1 MSSTRTDKRDYHD
14 ILTTQGINKELWKWL
29 RAHAILEKK
38 SVGEVVNEMVG
49 DYREEVRRLGRTMDL
64 SSPYELQPEHQHSIR
79 GVDRTLW
86 QWLKAQSILD
96 EKFLG
101 EILNGLIYRYM
112 NHVNDSTGSGSR
124 LLEPGLPTALSVI
137 PDRHRTDRGT

>member
-1 MSSTRTDKRDYHD
+1 MSRLEQ
-14 ILTTQGINKELWKWL
+14 ILD
-29 RAHAILEKK
+29 
-38 SVGEVVNEMVG
+38 S
-49 DYREEVRRLGRTMDL
+49 
-64 SSPYELQPEHQHSIR
+64 

-112 NHVNDSTGSGSR
+112 NDSTGSGLG
-124 LLEPGLPTALSVI
+124 LLEPDLTTPLSMI

>member
-1 MSSTRTDKRDYHD
+1 MSSSRTGKRDYHD

-29 RAHAILEKK
+29 RAHAALQRK
-38 SVGEVVNEMVG
+38 SVGEIVNEMVG
-49 DYREEVRRLGRTMDL
+49 GYREEVRRLGRTLDL
-64 SSPYELQPEHQHSIR
+64 SSPYKLQPEHQHSIR

-96 EKFLG
+96 ERFLG

-112 NHVNDSTGSGSR
+112 NHIKDNTGSGTG
-124 LLEPGLPTALSVI
+124 LLEPDLPAALSMI
-137 PDRHRTDRGT
+137 PDRHQTDTAT

>member
-1 MSSTRTDKRDYHD
+1 MSSARTDRRDYHD

-29 RAHAILEKK
+29 RAHAALQKK
-38 SVGEVVNEMVG
+38 SVGEIVNEMVG
-49 DYREEVRRLGRTMDL
+49 DYREEVRRLGRTLDL
-64 SSPYELQPEHQHSIR
+64 SSPYELQPEHRHSIR

-112 NHVNDSTGSGSR
+112 NDSTGSGIG
-124 LLEPGLPTALSVI
+124 LLEPDLTTTLSMI
-137 PDRHRTDRGT
+137 SDRHRTDTGT